1 MIFYIM
7 GKSASGK
14 DSLYKKLLTS
24 NLGLNRVAIY
34 TTRPK
39 RDGEQEGMEYHF
51 VDKKFLDDNKD
62 KIIETRVYHTV
73 FGEWYYATLD
83 DGKIKNDANYVVIGT
98 LESYNSIKKY
108 YGKDS
113 IFPIYL
119 EVSNDVRKQRALDRE
134 NMQKVPKIDEME
146 RRFKA
151 DEIDFSEENIR
162 NAEIEKRYVN
172 DDFDKCFEE
181 VVNDIR
187 KISNG

>member
-14 DSLYKKLLTS
+14 DSLYKKLLAS

-39 RDGEQEGMEYHF
+39 RDGEREGMEYHF

-62 KIIETRVYHTV
+62 KVIETRVYHTV
-73 FGEWYYATLD
+73 FGDWYYATLD

-108 YGKDS
+108 YGKDA

-162 NAEIEKRYVN
+162 KAEIEKRYIN